1 MIRFCAINVGEVTM
15 LTVRTRPTL
24 ESYRKYWW
32 SRPRA
37 YVNLAMA
44 GGLVVFEL
52 LQLVLTVLNYIINRE
67 GAVYILISLLFI
79 AAGIFF
85 ILWVCYMPRKLFNM
99 SQKLCNDVNE
109 TLTFGE
115 ESFIA
120 ENIGSKINEKVTN
133 MYTSVTK
140 VKHSNGW
147 FIIMCDRYRFYAFR
161 ENEITEGS
169 PAGLRALL
177 SAKTG
182 KI

>member
-1 MIRFCAINVGEVTM
+1 M
-15 LTVRTRPTL
+15 LAVKTRPSL

-32 SRPRA
+32 STPRA
-37 YVNLAMA
+37 MILLVTSLAMTAFESVILALMLLMFIVKHEGLYYA
-44 GGLVVFEL
+44 GISLIFVVL
-52 LQLVLTVLNYIINRE
+52 GVILTVSTL
-67 GAVYILISLLFI
+67 
-79 AAGIFF
+79 
-85 ILWVCYMPRKLFNM
+85 CMPRRLFNM
-99 SQKLCNDVNE
+99 SQKLCDDVTE

-115 ESFIA
+115 DSFIA

-140 VKHSNGW
+140 VKNSDGW

-182 KI
+182 KIKG

>member
-1 MIRFCAINVGEVTM
+1 M

-32 SRPRA
+32 STPRA
-37 YVNLAMA
+37 IIL
-44 GGLVVFEL
+44 LVSALGMTAFEL
-52 LQLVLTVLNYIINRE
+52 FQLALMLLVFIFKHEGLFYIC
-67 GAVYILISLLFI
+67 ISL
-79 AAGIFF
+79 
-85 ILWVCYMPRKLFNM
+85 ILVAFGAFLTAWTFYMPRKLFNM

-115 ESFIA
+115 DSFIA

-161 ENEITEGS
+161 ENEMTEGS
-169 PAGLRALL
+169 PAELRALL

>member
-1 MIRFCAINVGEVTM
+1 
-15 LTVRTRPTL
+15 
-24 ESYRKYWW
+24 
-32 SRPRA
+32 
-37 YVNLAMA
+37 
-44 GGLVVFEL
+44 
-52 LQLVLTVLNYIINRE
+52 
-67 GAVYILISLLFI
+67 
-79 AAGIFF
+79 
-85 ILWVCYMPRKLFNM
+85 M

-115 ESFIA
+115 DSFIA

-161 ENEITEGS
+161 ENEMTEGS
-169 PAGLRALL
+169 PAELRALL
-177 SAKTG
+177 SSKTG